1 MACAASTLLG
11 YMLYMAEQT
20 SQACFM
26 LQLGVESLIYNK
38 LFRLQPAVAGSALR
52 SFMMLLQSL
61 GFPQAALHVQL
72 SLDAMV
78 VAIHIFDSLRH
89 SSVLCLFIAVLMVK
103 MPAAVASRVVVGC
116 VITG

>member
-1 MACAASTLLG
+1 MFHAAVGSGITYLQQ
-11 YMLYMAEQT
+11 AFQT
-20 SQACFM
+20 
-26 LQLGVESLIYNK
+26 VVYTDI
-38 LFRLQPAVAGSALR
+38 QPAVAGSALR

-103 MPAAVASRVVVGC
+103 MPAAVVSRVVVGC